1 MSLNKENHPDEDQL
15 ILAIADEAKLPDS
28 IREHLALCPRCRA
41 GIKKIERDL
50 NNLGQTARQLAPA
63 AHRKISLPVEKP
75 SRIYKWLHD
84 WRVSFGAIAT
94 AAVVVLV
101 IWLSIPSTI
110 LYEDSLD
117 IMVQVTWDD
126 DVFITEINMLTQN
139 AMPQLYLDIIGEYY
153 VSIDDEFIKFV
164 VPDPETG
171 PLSYNNREKGVKSC
185 LKKFW
190 A

>member
-1 MSLNKENHPDEDQL
+1 MSLNKENHPDEEQL
-15 ILAIADEAKLPDS
+15 IRAIVDEAKLPDS
-28 IREHLALCPRCRA
+28 LREHLSLCPRCRA

-50 NNLGQTARQLAPA
+50 NNLGQTARQLSPA
-63 AHRKISLPVEKP
+63 THRKISLPVEEP
-75 SRIYKWLHD
+75 SRIYRWLHD

-117 IMVQVTWDD
+117 IMAQVTWDD

-139 AMPQLYLDIIGEYY
+139 AMPQVYLDIIGEYY
-153 VSIDDEFIKFV
+153 VGIDDEFIEFV
-164 VPDPETG
+164 VSDPETG
-171 PLSYNNREKGVKSC
+171 SLSYNNGGKGAKSC
-185 LKKFW
+185 
-190 A
+190 

>member
-1 MSLNKENHPDEDQL
+1 M
-15 ILAIADEAKLPDS
+15 
-28 IREHLALCPRCRA
+28 
-41 GIKKIERDL
+41 

-63 AHRKISLPVEKP
+63 THRKLFLPVEKP

-94 AAVVVLV
+94 TAVVVLV

-117 IMVQVTWDD
+117 IMAQVTWDD

-139 AMPQLYLDIIGEYY
+139 AMPQVYLDIIGEYY
-153 VSIDDEFIKFV
+153 VGIDDEFIKFV
-164 VPDPETG
+164 VPDLESG
-171 PLSYNNREKGVKSC
+171 SLSYNNREKGVKLC
-185 LKKFW
+185 
-190 A
+190 